1 MARSTSATSAAS
13 AQSLSSCPTRI
24 DGHSVLFAHQVTE
37 AMCQK
42 RQRGQYHK
50 CFTCVHNNRVR
61 RVAPAVKELKKSE
74 LDGRAAG

>member
-1 MARSTSATSAAS
+1 MARSRLATSAMS
-13 AQSLSSCPTRI
+13 AQPLSACPTRI

-61 RVAPAVKELKKSE
+61 GAASEVKELKKSE

>member
-1 MARSTSATSAAS
+1 MAQSTS
-13 AQSLSSCPTRI
+13 AQSLNSCPTRI

-37 AMCQK
+37 SMCQK
-42 RQRGQYHK
+42 RQRDGYHK

-61 RVAPAVKELKKSE
+61 GLAPAVKELKKGE